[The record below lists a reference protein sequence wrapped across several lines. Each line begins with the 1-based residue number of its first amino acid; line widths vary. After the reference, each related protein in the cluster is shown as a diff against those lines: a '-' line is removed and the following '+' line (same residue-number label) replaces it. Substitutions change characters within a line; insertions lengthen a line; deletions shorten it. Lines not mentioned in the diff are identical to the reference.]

1 MNICVFGASSD
12 DLAQPFYDAAQALGR
27 AVAAGGHTL
36 IYGGGAGGLMGACA
50 RGAGELDGSII
61 GVAPRFF
68 DEPGILYK
76 DRGQLIYTDTMAQRK
91 QLMEE
96 KADAFIVLP
105 GGIGTFEEFFEVLT
119 LKQLGRHA
127 KPMVMLNTL
136 GYYDALAEL
145 LQKTADFGFMSRRC
159 LALFSLCESPQ
170 AAVDRCG
177 VREENQGGVFRLR
190 DYNR

>member
-1 MNICVFGASSD
+1 MNICVFGASSNELD
-12 DLAQPFYDAAQALGR
+12 QTYYTAAQTLGR
-27 AVAAGGHTL
+27 AIAAGGHTL
-36 IYGGGAGGLMGACA
+36 VYGGGAGGLMGACA
-50 RGAGELDGSII
+50 RGAAERSGQII
-61 GVAPRFF
+61 GIAPRFF

-96 KADAFIVLP
+96 KADAYIVLP

-119 LKQLGRHA
+119 LKQLGRHS

-136 GYYDALAEL
+136 GYYDALVETL
-145 LQKTADFGFMSRRC
+145 RKTAEAGFMGRNC
-159 LALFSLCESPQ
+159 LTLFALCDSPE
-170 AAVDRCG
+170 AAVERCG
-177 VREENQGGVFRLR
+177 VREENRGGIRRLS

>member
-1 MNICVFGASSD
+1 MNICVFGASSN
-12 DLAQPFYDAAQALGR
+12 DLDPAYYAAAQALGR
-27 AVAAGGHTL
+27 AIAAGGHTL
-36 IYGGGAGGLMGACA
+36 VFGGGAGGLMGACA
-50 RGAGELDGSII
+50 RGAGELGGPII
-61 GVAPRFF
+61 GIAPRFF

-96 KADAFIVLP
+96 KAGAYIVLP

-136 GYYDALAEL
+136 GYYDALVEM
-145 LQKTADFGFMSRRC
+145 LQKAADAGFMSRRC
-159 LALFSLCESPQ
+159 LELFTLCESPA
-170 AAVDRCG
+170 AAVARCG
-177 VREENQGGVFRLR
+177 IPEENRGGISRLS
-190 DYNR
+190 DYTR

>member
-1 MNICVFGASSD
+1 MNICVFGASSN
-12 DLAQPFYDAAQALGR
+12 DLAPAYYAAAQALGR
-27 AVAAGGHTL
+27 AIAAGGHCL
-36 IYGGGAGGLMGACA
+36 VFGGGAGGLMGACA
-50 RGAGELDGSII
+50 RGAAELDGAITGI
-61 GVAPRFF
+61 APRFF

-96 KADAFIVLP
+96 KADAYIVLP

-136 GYYDALAEL
+136 GYYDALVETL
-145 LQKTADFGFMSRRC
+145 RKTAEAGFMSRRC
-159 LALFSLCESPQ
+159 LTLFTLCESPE
-170 AAVDRCG
+170 AAVKRCG
-177 VREENQGGVFRLR
+177 VPEENRGGISRLS
-190 DYNR
+190 DYTR

>member
-1 MNICVFGASSD
+1 MNICVFGASSN
-12 DLAQPFYDAAQALGR
+12 DLAPAYYAAAQALGR
-27 AVAAGGHTL
+27 AIAAGGHCL
-36 IYGGGAGGLMGACA
+36 VFGGGAGGLMGACA
-50 RGAGELDGSII
+50 RGAAELGGAITGI
-61 GVAPRFF
+61 APRFF

-96 KADAFIVLP
+96 KADAYIVLP

-136 GYYDALAEL
+136 GYYDALVETL
-145 LQKTADFGFMSRRC
+145 RKTAEAGFMSRRC
-159 LALFSLCESPQ
+159 LTLFALCDSPD
-170 AAVDRCG
+170 AAVARCG
-177 VREENQGGVFRLR
+177 VPEEKRGGIFRLS